1 MRGPGVYVG
10 PGRVFSAPLSTW
22 RRRRSDRRRGK
33 KSILISPSSLHHAA
47 VTDGGV
53 KGYVGMGR
61 RERCRKIT
69 EVRGKLEVG
78 GETGGSERR
87 GEES

>member
-33 KSILISPSSLHHAA
+33 KKHLNQPFIPPSRSCH
-47 VTDGGV
+47 
-53 KGYVGMGR
+53 R
-61 RERCRKIT
+61 W
-69 EVRGKLEVG
+69 G
-78 GETGGSERR
+78 GERIRGN
-87 GEES
+87 GEERDVGRSQR